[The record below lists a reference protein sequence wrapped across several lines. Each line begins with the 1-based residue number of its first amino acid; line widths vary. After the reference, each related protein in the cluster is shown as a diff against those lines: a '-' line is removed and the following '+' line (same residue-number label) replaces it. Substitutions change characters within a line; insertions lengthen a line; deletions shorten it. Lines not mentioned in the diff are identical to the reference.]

1 GRTVGA
7 VVEGAAGLLGRGV
20 VLGGEQ
26 PHRGRPVL
34 AHVQE
39 LHTQVGAELL
49 PIAAYLRRIYARW
62 QVEVEHLHLVVG
74 LEPLERG
81 QGRDESNDQ
90 VEVLDFDL
98 PPGVEDRKSTRLNSS
113 HVSIWY
119 AV

>member
-81 QGRDESNDQ
+81 QGRDGAGGVGDGRNDERLI
-90 VEVLDFDL
+90 EVDPANL
-98 PPGVEDRKSTRLNSS
+98 
-113 HVSIWY
+113 HVG
-119 AV
+119 ATAQ